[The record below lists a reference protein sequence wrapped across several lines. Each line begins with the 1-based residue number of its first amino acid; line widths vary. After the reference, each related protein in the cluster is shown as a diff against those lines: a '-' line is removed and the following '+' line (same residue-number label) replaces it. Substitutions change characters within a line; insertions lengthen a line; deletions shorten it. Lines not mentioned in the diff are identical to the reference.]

1 MINKELEKILVDER
15 ARGSSDIYIRNVLKE
30 YLQVYVLY
38 YIYINK
44 KYNKNLIFTGG
55 TCLRHFFD
63 LPRLSE
69 DLDFDYLEYFDS
81 SGLMGDIEIYFKK
94 QLQYKN
100 INLALKQR
108 GEQILL
114 KFPVLH
120 VLGMASLQE
129 SDLLYVK
136 LDFLKNPSKH
146 FGLQITSKS
155 IYGFNFVARHYDL
168 PSLMSGKIHAIMTR
182 NRFTGT
188 DDTKTIKG
196 RDYFDLLWFI
206 KKAVRPDLKRLS
218 VMLGKNM
225 SMKQIE
231 ELLDLKVNELVTR
244 HKNDFKSD
252 LIPLISETDFISIY
266 VDNYYEEYM
275 RFKDQVFK

>member
-1 MINKELEKILVDER
+1 
-15 ARGSSDIYIRNVLKE
+15 
-30 YLQVYVLY
+30 
-38 YIYINK
+38 
-44 KYNKNLIFTGG
+44 
-55 TCLRHFFD
+55 

-94 QLQYKN
+94 QLQYKK
-100 INLALKQR
+100 INLVLKQK

-120 VLGMASLQE
+120 ALGLASLQE
-129 SDLLYVK
+129 SDLLYIK
-136 LDFLKNPSKH
+136 LDFSKNPSEY
-146 FGLQITSKS
+146 FGVQITSKS

-168 PSLMSGKIHAIMTR
+168 PSLMSGKIHAVITR
-182 NRFTGT
+182 NRLTGT
-188 DDTKTIKG
+188 EDTKTIKG

-231 ELLDLKVNELVTR
+231 ELLDLKVNELAAR

-266 VDNYYEEYM
+266 VDNYHEEYM

>member
-100 INLALKQR
+100 IDLVLKQR

-188 DDTKTIKG
+188 DDTKTIKS

-231 ELLDLKVNELVTR
+231 ELLDLKVNELVIR